1 MAEAPL
7 KPDHARQL
15 LMDSA
20 TCVVPSDACA
30 LAAADGRI
38 MATDLIATANLPA
51 SANAAVDGYAIDA
64 SILATNASHS
74 FPVIGRAA
82 AGHPFDGVVPSGA
95 AIRIFTGAV
104 MPVGTNAVAMQEDC
118 TATNDHVQINIP
130 LKIDANHRPAG
141 ENIRDGEIIIPAG
154 KRLGPADLGIAAAA
168 GHATL
173 EIRRQLRVG
182 LLSMGDEIIDPGD
195 ALARGQSYDS
205 NRPMLAS
212 LLRAD
217 GFAVQDYGIIPD
229 DEAALTTAYRQAMQ
243 DCDVVVSSGG
253 ASDGDEDHTQGA
265 IRAVGAS
272 LVFWRLA
279 MKPGRPMA
287 VGAAGN
293 QRIFCLPGNPV
304 AAFVCYRL
312 LTAPVL
318 ARMAGA
324 TPPPVLRP
332 MVRSGFDHKK
342 KPGRAEYLR
351 VRIATDSDG
360 QPNMILHG
368 RRGAGV
374 LSSLTGA
381 DGLVEIPVDNAGVS
395 AGDYLSFIPFR
406 EAAL

>member
-1 MAEAPL
+1 MADAPL
-7 KPDHARQL
+7 RPDHARL
-15 LMDSA
+15 LLLESA
-20 TCVVPSDACA
+20 ACVVSTEACP
-30 LAAADGRI
+30 LAVADGRI

-51 SANAAVDGYAIDA
+51 SANAAVDGYAVDAGILAADA
-64 SILATNASHS
+64 SHK

-82 AGHPFDGVVPSGA
+82 AGHPFDGIVPSGA

-104 MPVGTNAVAMQEDC
+104 MPAGTNAVAMQEDC
-118 TATNDHVQINIP
+118 TTTDDHVQINAP

-141 ENIRDGEIIIPAG
+141 ENIRDGETIIPAG
-154 KRLGPADLGIAAAA
+154 KTLGPADLGIAAAA

-173 EIRRQLRVG
+173 DVRRQLRVG
-182 LLSMGDEIIDPGD
+182 LLSMGDEIIDPGNS
-195 ALARGQSYDS
+195 LARGQSYDS

-217 GFAVQDYGIIPD
+217 GFAVQDYGIVPD
-229 DEAALTTAYRQAMQ
+229 DEEALTTAYRQAMQ

-265 IRAVGAS
+265 IRTLGAS

-287 VGAAGN
+287 VGAIGD

-312 LTAPVL
+312 LAAPVL

-324 TPPPVLRP
+324 TPPPLLRP
-332 MVRSGFDHKK
+332 MVRCGFDHKK

-351 VRIATDSDG
+351 VRIEIDSDG

-381 DGLVEIPVDNAGVS
+381 DGLVEIPVENAGVS